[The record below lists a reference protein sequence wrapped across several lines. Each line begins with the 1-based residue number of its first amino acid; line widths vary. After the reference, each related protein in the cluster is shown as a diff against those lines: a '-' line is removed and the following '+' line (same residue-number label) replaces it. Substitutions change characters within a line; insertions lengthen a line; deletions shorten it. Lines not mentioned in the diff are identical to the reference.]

1 MASRFIKLNVGG
13 TSFSVSLDNIMKH
26 PNSLLA
32 KKFTEDD
39 NSTESITKKRKLD
52 PTHENCEC
60 PLLIDRSRITPDL
73 I

>member
-32 KKFTEDD
+32 KRFTDD
-39 NSTESITKKRKLD
+39 NIESVTKKRKLEPSQD
-52 PTHENCEC
+52 NCEC
-60 PLLIDRSRITPDL
+60 PLLIDR
-73 I
+73 